1 MKIVQVHTQ
10 AAAGG
15 TQRVS
20 DMVAKGLAAR
30 GHEMRSVFMYRYSD
44 AYDEVENAD
53 ILSLEKADGLLDKA
67 KGARALLHYLRR
79 TKPQAVITYDFWG
92 NLIGTAGARMAGIP
106 LVIANQGM
114 APTQSGALAIAS
126 FLDKLCG
133 SLGGYSY
140 NIVNSAWTNAQ
151 YANYPKPYRRRLRL
165 IEHGCWRP
173 DMMLDKV
180 AARDRFDLPQGVKLA
195 ISVGRLSE
203 VKNQSVLVAALSHL
217 PDVHLALAGN
227 GPGRD
232 DIVRMAQAKG
242 VSERLHLVG
251 EVGRSE
257 VYDFLVAG
265 DVFAFP
271 SRSETFGLAA
281 VEAAIAGL
289 PVVASD
295 LAVLRE
301 VLIDEHGQPAALF
314 AKPDDAEGFSRAIGE
329 LLSQPH
335 LAERIKCS
343 GRSLADKYDP
353 DQMAAGYAALLEGAG
368 PVSHGR

>member
-20 DMVAKGLAAR
+20 DMVATGLTAR
-30 GHEMRSVFMYRYSD
+30 GHEMRTVFMYRYSD
-44 AYDEVENAD
+44 AYDGVENAD
-53 ILSLEKADGLLDKA
+53 ILSLERADGLLDKA
-67 KGARALLHYLRR
+67 KGAKALMHYLRR
-79 TKPQAVITYDFWG
+79 TRPQAVITYDFWG
-92 NLIGTAGARMAGIP
+92 NLIGTAGARMAGVP
-106 LVIANQGM
+106 LVIANQGL
-114 APTQSGALAIAS
+114 APTQSGTLAVAS

-140 NIVNSAWTNAQ
+140 NIVNSTWTDAQ
-151 YANYPKPYRRRLRL
+151 YANHPAAYRRRLKL

-173 DMMLDKV
+173 DTFLDKV
-180 AARDRFDLPQGVKLA
+180 AARDRFHLPQDAKLV
-195 ISVGRLSE
+195 ISVGRLSD

-227 GPGRD
+227 GPGRE
-232 DIVRMAQAKG
+232 DIIRMAQARG
-242 VSERLHLVG
+242 LSDRLHLVG
-251 EVGRSE
+251 EVARSE

-281 VEAAIAGL
+281 VEAAIAGV

-295 LAVLRE
+295 LPVLRD
-301 VLIDEHGQPAALF
+301 VLIDEHRQPAALF
-314 AKPDDAEGFSRAIGE
+314 AKADDAEAFSRALDR
-329 LLSQPH
+329 LLCQPD
-335 LAERIKCS
+335 LAERIRSS
-343 GRSLADKYDP
+343 GRSLAQKYDP
-353 DQMAAGYAALLEGAG
+353 DQMAARYAALLEGTGA
-368 PVSHGR
+368 V